1 MSSESRP
8 AMSRLLVIL
17 MATACGM
24 MAANLYYAQPIIA
37 LIGDSLGFSPES
49 AGLLVTLGQIGYCI
63 GLLLVVPLADVVENR
78 KLVTLLTGGAIAG
91 LLVAGL
97 SANAAV
103 FLAGAAVAGICS
115 VGAQVLVP
123 LATRLSRPEE
133 QGAVIGQVML
143 GLLSGIMLA
152 RPVASFLADTFGWRA
167 AFLLP
172 AAALTLICALLSFR
186 LPKYTP
192 ATRSS
197 YRALVGS
204 LPALFMKFPLLRRR
218 GLYQAALFGSFNLF
232 WTSAP
237 LMLSESFR
245 LTQSEIALFALAGA
259 GGAFV
264 APIAGR
270 LADRGLARQGTAI
283 AILTVIATLGLTWP
297 ALVLSALIPMV
308 IIALIL
314 DAAVHANQVLSQSVI
329 YRIAPESRGC
339 INAIYMT
346 LMFAGGAIGSALAP
360 LLYYSGGWPL
370 VVGVGAVASIGA
382 LVLWSS
388 ETQPMKDM
396 QRNLL
401 NH

>member
-1 MSSESRP
+1 
-8 AMSRLLVIL
+8 MSRLLVIL

-24 MAANLYYAQPIIA
+24 MAANLYYAQPLIA
-37 LIGDSLGFSPES
+37 PIGVALGFSPES

-97 SANAAV
+97 APNAAV
-103 FLAGAAVAGICS
+103 FLAGATVAGICS

-133 QGAVIGQVML
+133 QGTVIGQVML

-152 RPVASFLADTFGWRA
+152 RPAASFVADILDWRA

-172 AAALTLICALLSFR
+172 AVALTLIGILMAFQ
-186 LPKYTP
+186 LPKYVP
-192 ATRSS
+192 ETRSS
-197 YRALVGS
+197 YRALVSS
-204 LPALFMKFPLLRRR
+204 LLPLFMKFPLLRRR

-232 WTSAP
+232 WTAAP
-237 LMLSESFR
+237 LMLSDSFG
-245 LTQSEIALFALAGA
+245 LTQSEIALFALVGA
-259 GGAFV
+259 GGALV

-270 LADRGLARQGTAI
+270 LADRGLARPGTAI
-283 AILTVIATLGLTWP
+283 AMVTVIITFGLTWP

-308 IIALIL
+308 IVTLIL
-314 DAAVHANQVLSQSVI
+314 DGAVQANQVLSQSVI
-329 YRIAPESRGC
+329 YRIAPESRGR

-346 LMFAGGAIGSALAP
+346 LMFTGGAIGSVLAP
-360 LLYYSGGWPL
+360 LLYYSGGWPF
-370 VVGVGAVASIGA
+370 VVGVGAVASTGV
-382 LVLWSS
+382 LVFWLS
-388 ETQPMKDM
+388 ETQAMKDM
-396 QRNLL
+396 QRNVPRR
-401 NH
+401 